1 MPHILDN
8 CKVSILST
16 LAIFS
21 LGMPTAIAIP
31 IEKVPNPRQIN
42 RGWVTDMVN
51 ILTPE
56 TEAEINRLVSE
67 IERKNGTEIVVVVVP
82 DTIPEKTPK
91 AFATKLFNYWGI
103 GKKDINNGILFL
115 VSFNEKRVEIDV
127 GLGLEN
133 FMTSDKTLNLI
144 KTHITPYYKRGNYD
158 QGTLEG
164 TKALTSYLLN
174 YQPTLTNNRQDHDKS
189 QYSRNLILVSIGIF
203 IAGLFSGIMITKF
216 KNKRN

>member
-42 RGWVTDMVN
+42 GGWVTDMVN

-67 IERKNGTEIVVVVVP
+67 IERKNGIEIVVVVVP
-82 DTIPEKTPK
+82 DTIPEKTSK

-115 VSFNEKRVEIDV
+115 VSFNERRVEIDV

-133 FMTSDKTLNLI
+133 FMTSDKT
-144 KTHITPYYKRGNYD
+144 
-158 QGTLEG
+158 
-164 TKALTSYLLN
+164 
-174 YQPTLTNNRQDHDKS
+174 
-189 QYSRNLILVSIGIF
+189 
-203 IAGLFSGIMITKF
+203 
-216 KNKRN
+216 